1 MKNFEFASPTT
12 EAEAVGLLDDHGG
25 RTAVLAGGTDLVG
38 LLQADLVAP
47 ERVVDVRNVASMQG
61 VRREAD
67 GLWVGSLTTLDD
79 VMASPLLKPY
89 LSLGQVADAHHAI
102 QIQSSGTLGGDLCHL
117 PNCWYYRNGY
127 GLLAMKDGESL
138 VETGDNRY
146 HAILGNSGPAKFVNA
161 SRFAPALIAWGAKVR
176 IIGPGPNSE
185 EVVPLEYF
193 YISPKSANQGNTILK
208 PGQLI
213 SHIWLPAVEPTHVSA
228 SYEVLQM
235 EGLDWPLAT
244 ASVTMDVEG
253 GIVRAARVVLGHVA
267 PTPWVSQEAA
277 SLLRNQMVTEDLA
290 NAVGAAAV
298 SRATPLSNNE
308 YKVQIAKTAVKRAVL
323 KAVGQLEGGL

>member
-47 ERVVDVRNVASMQG
+47 ERVVDVRKIASMQG

-79 VMASPLLKPY
+79 VMSSPLLKPY

-213 SHIWLPAVEPTHVSA
+213 SHIWLPAVEPTHVSS

-244 ASVTMDVEG
+244 AAVTMDVEG